1 MTPRNTL
8 KTFIAIGLASALALG
23 SQAAAAQDCN
33 TESVAGAYGMNFDGF
48 LAEERPN
55 GTSKIFLNKRE
66 RGVGWLALDGDG
78 TAEVSIRGF
87 TAGIPGSKVEGPFDV
102 QFGGTWSVAADCTG
116 EIDLNEFDAEVDWL
130 FVAVKDASE
139 LFILSGASLGQ
150 AQANRISSD

>member
-1 MTPRNTL
+1 MRIDTPVLEDAKALLDEL
-8 KTFIAIGLASALALG
+8 KQAYLGEPLRAALG
-23 SQAAAAQDCN
+23 QVQ
-33 TESVAGAYGMNFDGF
+33 TIG
-48 LAEERPN
+48 
-55 GTSKIFLNKRE
+55 
-66 RGVGWLALDGDG
+66 GVGWLALDGDG

-87 TAGIPGSKVEGPFDV
+87 TAGLPGSKVEGPFDV

-150 AQANRISSD
+150 AQAKRISSD